1 MSIFFYDTDIG
12 NIGIEEKDG
21 FVVKVHFGS
30 NTSFK
35 DEEIEETDVIKKA
48 YVELNNY
55 LKGDIKE
62 FTIPLKV
69 DGTEFMQEV
78 WDGLLR
84 IPYGETLSYKELGE
98 KIGRPRAA
106 RAIGLACNKNPIPIF
121 IPCHRIVGSNGKLT
135 GYLGGLNTK
144 KKLLEIEKNN
154 Y

>member
-12 NIGIEEKDG
+12 KIGIEEKDG
-21 FVVKVHFGS
+21 FIVKVHFGS
-30 NTSFK
+30 NASFK
-35 DEEIEETDVIKKA
+35 DEDIKETAVINKA
-48 YVELNNY
+48 YIELNNY

-69 DGTEFMQEV
+69 DGTEFMKEV
-78 WDGLLR
+78 WNGLLK

-98 KIGRPRAA
+98 KIGRPKAA

-121 IPCHRIVGSNGKLT
+121 IPCHRIVGSNGDLT
-135 GYLGGLNTK
+135 GYLGGLNIK

-154 Y
+154 H

>member
-12 NIGIEEKDG
+12 KIGIEEKNG
-21 FVVKVHFGS
+21 FIVKVHFGS

-35 DEEIEETDVIKKA
+35 DKDIKEVDVIKKA

-69 DGTEFMQEV
+69 DGTEFMKEV
-78 WDGLLR
+78 WDGLLK
-84 IPYGETLSYKELGE
+84 IPYGETLSYKELGK
-98 KIGRPRAA
+98 KIGRPKAA

-121 IPCHRIVGSNGKLT
+121 IPCHRIVGSNGNLT
-135 GYLGGLNTK
+135 GYLGGLNIK
-144 KKLLEIEKNN
+144 KKLLEIEKDN

>member
-12 NIGIEEKDG
+12 KIGIEEKDG
-21 FVVKVHFGS
+21 FIVKVHFSS

-35 DEEIEETDVIKKA
+35 DEEIKETDVIKKA

-78 WDGLLR
+78 WGGLLR
-84 IPYGETLSYKELGE
+84 IPYGDTLSYKELGE
-98 KIGRPRAA
+98 KIGRPKAA
-106 RAIGLACNKNPIPIF
+106 RAIGLAYNKNPIPIF
-121 IPCHRIVGSNGKLT
+121 IPCHRIVGSNGNLT
-135 GYLGGLNTK
+135 GYLGGINIK

>member
-1 MSIFFYDTDIG
+1 MSIFFYETDIG
-12 NIGIEEKDG
+12 KIGIEEKDG
-21 FVVKVHFGS
+21 FIVKVHFDS

-35 DEEIEETDVIKKA
+35 DEDIKETDVIKKA

-55 LKGDIKE
+55 LNRDIKE
-62 FTIPLKV
+62 FTIPLKLE
-69 DGTEFMQEV
+69 GTEFMKEV
-78 WDGLLR
+78 WNGLLK

-98 KIGRPRAA
+98 KIGRPKAA

-121 IPCHRIVGSNGKLT
+121 IPCHRIIGSNGKLT
-135 GYLGGLNTK
+135 GYLGGLNIK

>member
-12 NIGIEEKDG
+12 KIGIEEKDG
-21 FVVKVHFGS
+21 FIVKVHFGS
-30 NTSFK
+30 DTSFK
-35 DEEIEETDVIKKA
+35 GEDIKETAVINKA
-48 YVELNNY
+48 YIELNNY

-69 DGTEFMQEV
+69 DGTEFMKEV
-78 WDGLLR
+78 WNGLLK

-98 KIGRPRAA
+98 KIGRPKAA

-121 IPCHRIVGSNGKLT
+121 IPCHRIVGSNGDLT
-135 GYLGGLNTK
+135 GYLGGLNIK

-154 Y
+154 H

>member
-1 MSIFFYDTDIG
+1 MSIFFYNTDIG
-12 NIGIEEKDG
+12 KIGIEEKDG
-21 FVVKVHFGS
+21 FIVKVHFGS

-35 DEEIEETDVIKKA
+35 DEEIKETDVIKKA

-69 DGTEFMQEV
+69 DGTEFMKEV
-78 WDGLLR
+78 WNGLLK

-98 KIGRPRAA
+98 KIGRPKAA
-106 RAIGLACNKNPIPIF
+106 RAIGLACNKNPMPIF

-135 GYLGGLNTK
+135 GYLGGLNIK

>member
-12 NIGIEEKDG
+12 KIGIEEKDG
-21 FVVKVHFGS
+21 FIVKVHFGS
-30 NTSFK
+30 DTSFK
-35 DEEIEETDVIKKA
+35 DEDIKETAVINKA
-48 YVELNNY
+48 YIELNNY

-69 DGTEFMQEV
+69 DGTEFMKEV
-78 WDGLLR
+78 WNGLLK

-98 KIGRPRAA
+98 KIGRPKAA

-121 IPCHRIVGSNGKLT
+121 IPCHRIVGSNGDLT
-135 GYLGGLNTK
+135 GYLGGLNIK

-154 Y
+154 H

>member
-12 NIGIEEKDG
+12 KIGIEEKDG
-21 FVVKVHFGS
+21 FIVKVHFGS
-30 NTSFK
+30 DAPFK
-35 DEEIEETDVIKKA
+35 DEDIKETDVIKKA

-69 DGTEFMQEV
+69 DGTEFMKEV
-78 WDGLLR
+78 WDGLLK
-84 IPYGETLSYKELGE
+84 IPYGKTLSYKELGE
-98 KIGRPRAA
+98 KIGRPKAA

-121 IPCHRIVGSNGKLT
+121 IPCHRIVGSNGNLT
-135 GYLGGLNTK
+135 GYLGGLNIK

>member
-12 NIGIEEKDG
+12 KIGIEEKNG
-21 FVVKVHFGS
+21 FIVKVHFGS

-35 DEEIEETDVIKKA
+35 DKDIKEVDVIKKA

-55 LKGDIKE
+55 LNGDIKE
-62 FTIPLKV
+62 FTIPLKLE
-69 DGTEFMQEV
+69 GTEFMKEV
-78 WDGLLR
+78 WNGLLK

-98 KIGRPRAA
+98 KIGRPKAA

-121 IPCHRIVGSNGKLT
+121 IPCHRIVGSNGNLT
-135 GYLGGLNTK
+135 GYLGGINIK